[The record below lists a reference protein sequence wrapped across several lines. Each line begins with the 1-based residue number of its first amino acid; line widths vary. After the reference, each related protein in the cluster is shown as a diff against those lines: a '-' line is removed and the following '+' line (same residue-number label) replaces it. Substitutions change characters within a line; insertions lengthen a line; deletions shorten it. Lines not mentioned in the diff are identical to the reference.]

1 MGGASRRA
9 AASSLGDRKLSTTTR
24 PRRVSV
30 SAFAA
35 LSASGAKA
43 QAAAG
48 SARDTPFNR
57 RHAALNAAICELV
70 DDFSLV
76 QFGTIDI
83 SDRASV
89 ARALRSID
97 KANGYC
103 FGAAETQE
111 DFFSAAAADADFGS
125 DHLAD
130 IQERYMD
137 RLRQEHP
144 DG

>member
-1 MGGASRRA
+1 M
-9 AASSLGDRKLSTTTR
+9 
-24 PRRVSV
+24 
-30 SAFAA
+30 
-35 LSASGAKA
+35 
-43 QAAAG
+43 
-48 SARDTPFNR
+48 
-57 RHAALNAAICELV
+57 
-70 DDFSLV
+70 